1 MSVALV
7 ACSFFLTHIRC
18 VCVCACVCAYAY
30 DVTICCIL
38 DAMGLSEPSLNSAEE
53 RSTSLYTKG
62 CRLMPDK
69 NYFKRQ
75 LHW

>member
-18 VCVCACVCAYAY
+18 VCVRAYAY

-53 RSTSLYTKG
+53 QSTSLYTKG

-75 LHW
+75 LLW